1 MSDLHAAIDK
11 ALRARTLDLVYV
23 EYDDRLSDDQIQ
35 AYLSTGDTSGEF
47 DIWVTDT
54 RYAGLE
60 DVAKEIASELEDEF
74 PDDDIAGEITDNFYE
89 LAYDLDTSD
98 AFAQLARQTS
108 RVNATF
114 LLMDLPKELDRPETP
129 EELLSALGLTETD
142 RNLTAAQAVL
152 DTTGAGEQLSPA
164 LAVFTDAETL
174 FSIRDRGARVTDG
187 HLVFTDGSA
196 VAFDLDHEIVRDSG
210 KVDSRGR
217 GLLNVFVTDAF
228 DGTVFHLN

>member
-11 ALRARTLDLVYV
+11 ALRARTLDLAYV
-23 EYDDRLSDDQIQ
+23 EYDDRLSDEQIQ
-35 AYLSTGDTSGEF
+35 AYLSTGETTAEF
-47 DIWVTDT
+47 DDWVSDI

-74 PDDDIAGEITDNFYE
+74 PDDVIADEVTDNFYE
-89 LAYDLDTSD
+89 LAYALDTSD
-98 AFAQLARQTS
+98 AFAQLARQTT

-114 LLMDLPKELDRPETP
+114 LLTGLPEELDRPETP
-129 EELLSALGLTETD
+129 EELLSALGLAVTD
-142 RNLTAAQAVL
+142 RNLTAAQDVL
-152 DTTGAGEQLSPA
+152 DTTAVGEPLSPA

-187 HLVFTDGSA
+187 HLVFTSGSTG
-196 VAFDLDHEIVRDSG
+196 AFDLDHEIVQDSG
-210 KVDSRGR
+210 KVDSLGR
-217 GLLNVFVTDAF
+217 GLLDVFTTDAF